1 MDDSASSTKVSINL
15 SSSETIRNLYFL
27 KERKIFVLTA
37 DVENRGYLDT
47 LKEIAEQ
54 KKDCGVKVFNTILL
68 PHLGHFPTRGPERL
82 VGICT
87 PYRYKFPV
95 GARDLFSFLEAVS
108 SISNNLS
115 PFPLVTCTFL

>member
-1 MDDSASSTKVSINL
+1 MDDSASSIKVSINL

-54 KKDCGVKVFNTILL
+54 KKDCGVKVFMD
-68 PHLGHFPTRGPERL
+68 
-82 VGICT
+82 
-87 PYRYKFPV
+87 KK
-95 GARDLFSFLEAVS
+95 A
-108 SISNNLS
+108 
-115 PFPLVTCTFL
+115 

>member
-27 KERKIFVLTA
+27 KERKIFVTA

-54 KKDCGVKVFNTILL
+54 KKDCGVKVFMD
-68 PHLGHFPTRGPERL
+68 
-82 VGICT
+82 
-87 PYRYKFPV
+87 KK
-95 GARDLFSFLEAVS
+95 A
-108 SISNNLS
+108 
-115 PFPLVTCTFL
+115 

>member
-1 MDDSASSTKVSINL
+1 MYKSEAIIFILLLWLSLSPAASSETKLVFHAGKDDLSYSGRFGFFYKVSINL

-54 KKDCGVKVFNTILL
+54 KKDCGVKVFMD
-68 PHLGHFPTRGPERL
+68 
-82 VGICT
+82 
-87 PYRYKFPV
+87 KK
-95 GARDLFSFLEAVS
+95 A
-108 SISNNLS
+108 
-115 PFPLVTCTFL
+115 

>member
-54 KKDCGVKVFNTILL
+54 KKD
-68 PHLGHFPTRGPERL
+68 
-82 VGICT
+82 
-87 PYRYKFPV
+87 
-95 GARDLFSFLEAVS
+95 
-108 SISNNLS
+108 
-115 PFPLVTCTFL
+115 